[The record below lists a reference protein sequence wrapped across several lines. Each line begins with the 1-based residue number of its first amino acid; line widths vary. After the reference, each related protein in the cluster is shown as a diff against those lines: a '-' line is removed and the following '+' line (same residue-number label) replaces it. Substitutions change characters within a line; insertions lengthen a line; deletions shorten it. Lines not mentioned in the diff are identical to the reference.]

1 MRYQIRFVDKD
12 GFGDF
17 KYFDANSND
26 EARELAPEVANN
38 YLVERRKY
46 EILYRTGCLSGFGVP
61 RKPYKKVSVIEI
73 AEVDVKCFCHKDGKS
88 WCDSKVLPDNTK
100 NPEEWTKGV
109 RKEWKKKRG
118 GDSFKLSLNYI
129 EFTFSDGEKRK
140 DEWYEL
146 AN

>member
-26 EARELAPEVANN
+26 ESRKLAPEVANN
-38 YLVERRKY
+38 YLVEQRKNDSHRIGY
-46 EILYRTGCLSGFGVP
+46 WFGVP
-61 RKPYKKVSVIEI
+61 RKKYKKVSVIEI

-88 WCDSKVLPDNTK
+88 WYDSKVLPDTIK
-100 NPEEWTKGV
+100 NPEEWTKGI

-146 AN
+146 SN